1 MPDALSALV
10 HRTSFTWW
18 DVVDILLV
26 AILIY
31 EALKLIRGTRA
42 VQMAA
47 SSGILVL
54 LFVASTTMP
63 LQTVNWLIRNMVG
76 YVVFAAIVLFQS
88 DIRRALAHF
97 GRAPFFR
104 LLSKGRAAE

>member
-18 DVVDILLV
+18 DVIDILLV
-26 AILIY
+26 AFLIY

-76 YVVFAAIVLFQS
+76 
-88 DIRRALAHF
+88 
-97 GRAPFFR
+97 
-104 LLSKGRAAE
+104 